1 MNNKLKKIIQKRYE
15 RRLEELNLPLK
26 KGQSLLQESKQCFIT
41 ERTDYLHKHHIYGG
55 CNRTISEE
63 EGFFIYLIPE
73 FHTIGPEAVHN
84 DDEFLKSL
92 QEICQ
97 SLYEENHTRD
107 EFIRLIGQNY
117 INGD

>member
-1 MNNKLKKIIQKRYE
+1 MKNKLKVIIENKYE
-15 RRLEELNLPLK
+15 KRLEELGRPRK
-26 KGQSLLQESKQCFIT
+26 KGQSILQESKECFIT
-41 ERTDYLHKHHIYGG
+41 GRTDYLHKHHIYGG
-55 CNRTISEE
+55 SNRIISEE

-84 DDEFLKSL
+84 DDEFLKKL

-97 SLYEENHTRD
+97 RIYEENHTRE

-117 INGD
+117 ITEK